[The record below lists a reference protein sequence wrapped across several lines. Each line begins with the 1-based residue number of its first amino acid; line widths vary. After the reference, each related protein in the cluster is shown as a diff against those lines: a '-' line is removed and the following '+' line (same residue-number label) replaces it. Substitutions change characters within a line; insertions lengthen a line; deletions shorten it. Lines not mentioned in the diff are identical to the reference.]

1 MEGNARLKQ
10 AGIISTCFRIQQGNM
25 AGEIYLKLIG
35 NENLGAIYF
44 NYLMWDQA
52 FYTHVYHYKDQ
63 IYISQPCTW

>member
-1 MEGNARLKQ
+1 MEGKCKGWTGR
-10 AGIISTCFRIQQGNM
+10 IISTCFQDEHKATWLR
-25 AGEIYLKLIG
+25 
-35 NENLGAIYF
+35 NLPEVDWEWEPRAIYF